1 MSSPCK
7 AIRCIRPPQSLVHVT
22 NICQVWI
29 LTTYGNGP
37 LVHYPLNAKQFKE
50 ITTIFFTY
58 KVETLCVPTTCVQ
71 SCLIQMSH
79 SKVRVVETCDHNNH
93 TNTRQV
99 YPKYGLYLNQYDNNS
114 LGSLYT
120 VLHKCAN
127 TCEIHQPW
135 EQDITQ
141 ASLFPAGITLT
152 SVTTVLGNTW
162 LTISVCNLVS
172 ATVTV
177 TVAADGSSFLGDT
190 GTHSFSAILT
200 VAWTTVPAAQHN
212 GHLWKDLS
220 H

>member
-7 AIRCIRPPQSLVHVT
+7 AIWCISSPQSLVHVT
-22 NICQVWI
+22 NICQLLI
-29 LTTYGNGP
+29 LTTFGNGA
-37 LVHYPLNAKQFKE
+37 LVHYPLNVTQVKY
-50 ITTIFFTY
+50 ITTVFFTY
-58 KVETLCVPTTCVQ
+58 EAETCCVPTTRVQ

-79 SKVRVVETCDHNNH
+79 SKVTVVETCDHNNH
-93 TNTRQV
+93 ANTRQV
-99 YPKYGLYLNQYDNNS
+99 YSKYDLYLNHYDNNS

-120 VLHKCAN
+120 VFHKCAN

-135 EQDITQ
+135 EQDLTQ

-162 LTISVCNLVS
+162 FTISVCNLVS

-200 VAWTTVPAAQHN
+200 VAWTTVPVAQHN
-212 GHLWKDLS
+212 KHLWKYLS